1 MADRV
6 ALLPRTAHPT
16 PPARAKARL
25 DWIDHARGFYILWML
40 LGDYVPETASDS
52 STVLRFL
59 LVHAGNPAAWADVD
73 PMTGYD
79 TVMLGFLFIIGMLM
93 RYAFDSRRRRFG
105 WRRAVWHVV
114 AR

>member
-1 MADRV
+1 
-6 ALLPRTAHPT
+6 
-16 PPARAKARL
+16 
-25 DWIDHARGFYILWML
+25 ML
-40 LGDYVPETASDS
+40 LGHFPPDS
-52 STVLRFL
+52 ALTSPGLHFL
-59 LVHAGNPAAWADVD
+59 LAHANDELPPATWADVE